1 MILINLMDNLEIP
14 FVLDLPQNLPLDV
27 RLIKD
32 HDNSGLHRHL
42 FSELVIILQGT
53 AIHVSPGGEYPI
65 GAGDVFVLHGD
76 QSHAYKQTQ
85 SLELV
90 NILFRMD
97 RLALSMQDIE
107 TLSGYHVLFA
117 LEPAFRQRDKFESR
131 LRLSLEQRA
140 TIDVRLRQLIGER
153 KAEAPGWQ
161 FALVA
166 HFMLI
171 ICDLCRFYS
180 ELETPLAQS
189 LLRLG
194 DVISYM
200 HQHCAEQITIDD
212 LASIGCMS
220 RRTLTREFTKVT
232 GHAPIEYLIRERV
245 KRAREMLL
253 TRDKSVTEVAFAVGF
268 QDSNYFSRKFRA
280 IVGVSPRSIRASSP
294 K

>member
-1 MILINLMDNLEIP
+1 MDELNP
-14 FVLDLPQNLPLDV
+14 PRVLDFPLRGPLDV
-27 RLIKD
+27 MVMRD
-32 HDNSGLHRHL
+32 HAATDLHSHR
-42 FSELVIILQGT
+42 FSELVVVLQGT
-53 AIHVSPGGEYPI
+53 ATHISPGGEYSI

-76 QSHAYKQTQ
+76 QAHGYRDPK
-85 SLELV
+85 SLELI

-97 RLALSMQDIE
+97 ELAISRQDIE

-117 LEPAFRQRDKFESR
+117 LEPAFRDRDKFESR
-131 LRLSLEQRA
+131 LRLTSEQLQIVEA
-140 TIDVRLRQLIGER
+140 RLRQLVSER
-153 KAEAPGWQ
+153 QNEAPGWQ

-171 ICDLCRFYS
+171 VCDLCRFYS
-180 ELETPLAQS
+180 QLETPLAQS
-189 LLRLG
+189 LIRLG
-194 DVISYM
+194 DVVSYM
-200 HQHCAEQITIDD
+200 HQHLADQITIDD
-212 LASIGCMS
+212 LAQIGCMS

-253 TRDKSVTEVAFAVGF
+253 SKDRSITEVAYEVGF

-280 IVGVSPRSIRASSP
+280 VVGVSPRAVRAAGR